1 MSFQDLSLKHSY
13 SSESDDLLA
22 DFYVPILGE
31 AVFYRRVTGYFSSG
45 SFAAAAAGLTHFV
58 QNKGRMQFI
67 LNVML
72 SKADYDQI
80 ERGLESPDEL
90 IASRLLEDLQTMQDE
105 CLLNHARML
114 GWLIANRFLDIR
126 VGYVEDK
133 MWGGALLHQ
142 KTGILTDRL
151 GNIVS
156 FSGSNNESASG
167 WKFNSEK
174 FKAFFSWEN
183 GNCDFIRDDI
193 ADFEELWNDRAS
205 KTRVVSF
212 PDAVKKHLIAIAPTD
227 NDDLIRLVKVI
238 EGRQEAVRIKL
249 RGYQKDAIDCWFNK
263 GCKGIFEMATGT
275 GKTYT
280 ALGALLQLLEREE
293 KLVTIIACPFLHLVT
308 QWEDSLNAMGFR
320 TKTIEASSANSKW
333 RSKLLD
339 WIFDIGLGNR
349 HQFIILTTHDTL
361 SSAKFIELME
371 EVECPILLI
380 GDEVHGLGAVQR
392 SDGLLEQYQ
401 YRLGLS
407 ATPERYFDEVGSE
420 KLRSYF
426 HGTVYSFPL
435 NRAINEINP
444 DTEETFLCP
453 YKYHPLFVELTADTE
468 MKEYVGLSRMINT
481 LSLKKKRSREDDL
494 RLEALLRKRSTVL
507 KNARNKYS
515 AFRDLIIRLL
525 KQESLHHTLVYCSP
539 QQIETVQA
547 ILHETSSVV
556 QHRFTYKEDATKKQ
570 VEFGGKTEREYILSN
585 FAAGIYQILV
595 AIRCLDEGV
604 DVPATENAVLMC
616 SSGNPK
622 EHIQRRGR
630 ILRRFPGKNEAAIYD
645 ITALPSMSDGQASN
659 KTRKEMI
666 EKQLERI
673 DVFAEDA
680 LNKSEVLGEVFKIKQ
695 RYRI

>member
-142 KTGILTDRL
+142 KTGILTDRH

-212 PDAVKKHLIAIAPTD
+212 PDAVKKHLMAIAPTD
-227 NDDLIRLVKVI
+227 NDDLSRLVKVI

-249 RGYQKDAIDCWFNK
+249 RGYQKDAINCWFNK
-263 GCKGIFEMATGT
+263 GCKGLL
-275 GKTYT
+275 KWP
-280 ALGALLQLLEREE
+280 LGPAR
-293 KLVTIIACPFLHLVT
+293 
-308 QWEDSLNAMGFR
+308 
-320 TKTIEASSANSKW
+320 
-333 RSKLLD
+333 
-339 WIFDIGLGNR
+339 
-349 HQFIILTTHDTL
+349 LT
-361 SSAKFIELME
+361 
-371 EVECPILLI
+371 
-380 GDEVHGLGAVQR
+380 R
-392 SDGLLEQYQ
+392 
-401 YRLGLS
+401 
-407 ATPERYFDEVGSE
+407 
-420 KLRSYF
+420 
-426 HGTVYSFPL
+426 
-435 NRAINEINP
+435 
-444 DTEETFLCP
+444 
-453 YKYHPLFVELTADTE
+453 
-468 MKEYVGLSRMINT
+468 LSRPA
-481 LSLKKKRSREDDL
+481 R
-494 RLEALLRKRSTVL
+494 TVR
-507 KNARNKYS
+507 AGG
-515 AFRDLIIRLL
+515 
-525 KQESLHHTLVYCSP
+525 ESCNNNCVSFLASGH
-539 QQIETVQA
+539 
-547 ILHETSSVV
+547 SV
-556 QHRFTYKEDATKKQ
+556 
-570 VEFGGKTEREYILSN
+570 
-585 FAAGIYQILV
+585 
-595 AIRCLDEGV
+595 
-604 DVPATENAVLMC
+604 
-616 SSGNPK
+616 
-622 EHIQRRGR
+622 GR
-630 ILRRFPGKNEAAIYD
+630 
-645 ITALPSMSDGQASN
+645 
-659 KTRKEMI
+659 
-666 EKQLERI
+666 
-673 DVFAEDA
+673 
-680 LNKSEVLGEVFKIKQ
+680 
-695 RYRI
+695 